1 MLALSLINRLLQRII
16 RKDQQSERV
25 LFEMF
30 HKRVYRTAYMITNDH
45 YSAQDVVQETFEK
58 AFKRLDKLK
67 NPEKT
72 GAWLGSI
79 ATTTAM
85 DIMRKKKRW
94 NDVAT
99 EDVYIE
105 KEMSK
110 IELGSLVE
118 NEVEGEFLK
127 KSIREHISKLKP
139 EYRQV
144 VTLKYIYEL
153 KNEEIADELGIKAG
167 TVKSRLHRAKSTLK
181 SSMGSLAE
189 MKEGEV

>member
-1 MLALSLINRLLQRII
+1 M
-16 RKDQQSERV
+16 
-25 LFEMF
+25 
-30 HKRVYRTAYMITNDH
+30 
-45 YSAQDVVQETFEK
+45 QETFEK

-153 KNEEIADELGIKAG
+153 KNEEIADELGIKTG

-181 SSMGSLAE
+181 SSMGKS
-189 MKEGEV
+189 VV